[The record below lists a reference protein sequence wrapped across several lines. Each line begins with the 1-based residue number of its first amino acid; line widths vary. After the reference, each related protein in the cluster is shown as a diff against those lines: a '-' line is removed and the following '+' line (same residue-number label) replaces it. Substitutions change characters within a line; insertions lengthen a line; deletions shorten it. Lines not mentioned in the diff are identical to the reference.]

1 MQDSEKIPTFWVC
14 RHLKILSEKSGKM
27 NNLDIFRLIFL
38 IIVALCI
45 IVGIVLVSVGI
56 TLEKRNRQI
65 SETDEEIYRKNSLL
79 IKFLMVIGGIFLCFS
94 VIVFILPQTREMI
107 FS

>member
-1 MQDSEKIPTFWVC
+1 
-14 RHLKILSEKSGKM
+14 M